1 MSEQGLNP
9 YEQTLLALYK
19 TVSRTYGSMPEFHSY
34 FNMEQGTGFY
44 NWLAG
49 ELHTP
54 LASLY
59 DRVAYDHNMPI
70 YPIYSTSTALSKGAE
85 SVWEY
90 YKKRYGQYR
99 ERMSDDQLPWLP
111 LCSVGPLLVMG
122 HFLPDS
128 TDLQDVPDSF
138 VVRVL
143 IQEEQYRE
151 LERIVSAKEGG
162 IEYLEPEPMPL
173 PLPAGASLLETIKYI
188 SIFGYCSGEEQEKL
202 SYILEGEDPESL
214 AKDEAL
220 PKGYDMVMAKMRRN
234 LRIFPINEISVDTEL
249 VTLLPAAT
257 QDRFLVVPFHKGGR
271 VLYLATPN
279 ITSWELDDA
288 IYNDIVSDDDI
299 QIAKFYA
306 SPHLV
311 QSALE
316 SAKARTGASIGDLG
330 EKAKS
335 NLTFQAAAQ
344 ILVLDEAYFQDTA
357 NQDATQA
364 IQNIVYRMLYLAVIQ
379 RASDVHIEAY
389 KDQARFRFR
398 LDGVL
403 QTMLEVDGAL
413 LPNIVSKIK
422 ILSQLDIGQR
432 RMPQDGRISIKVRDR
447 LVDFRVSILPVKSG
461 AAEKIT
467 LRIIDKSVNIS
478 SMSDLRLPPYQQ
490 QLFLEALEQDKGLV
504 LVTGPTGSGKSST
517 LYALLAQLNDGHKN
531 IQTIEDPIELELE
544 GLNQTSTNNQIGLTF
559 IEMLKR
565 IMRADPD
572 VIMVGEIRDLETADA
587 AVQASLT
594 GHLVFSTLHTNDA
607 IRSISRMHNMGVES
621 YLLSDS
627 LLLMQAQRLVR
638 TLCKCHG
645 EMPLTDD
652 EYTLFDRYRIEV
664 PPNVKEICLPGK
676 CPECN
681 QSGYRGRVAIMEVI
695 PVGETLRELI
705 ARKASFAEILE
716 LVQRDPNL
724 FTMYQEG
731 LKRVLQKTTTF
742 EEIAPLRSAFN

>member
-1 MSEQGLNP
+1 MPEYELTP
-9 YEQTLLALYK
+9 YHRSLLALHRS
-19 TVSRTYGSMPEFHSY
+19 VGRTYGHMPEFEDFFS
-34 FNMEQGTGFY
+34 MEQGTGFY
-44 NWLAG
+44 DWLAG
-49 ELHTP
+49 ALNT
-54 LASLY
+54 STKNLY
-59 DRVAYDHNMPI
+59 DVVAYEHNIPI
-70 YPIYSTSTALSKGAE
+70 FPIYSTTSALSKTAE

-99 ERMSDDQLPWLP
+99 ERASDDMLPWLP
-111 LCSVGPLLVMG
+111 ICSVGPLLVMG
-122 HFLPDS
+122 HYLPDS
-128 TDLQDVPDSF
+128 TDFQDVPQTF
-138 VVRVL
+138 IVKVL
-143 IQEEQYRE
+143 VEESQYRE
-151 LERIVSAKEGG
+151 MEKIVVAKEGS
-162 IEYLEPEPMPL
+162 IEYLEPEPTPKPL
-173 PLPAGASLLETIKYI
+173 ERDAALLDIVRYI
-188 SIFGYCSGEEQEKL
+188 SFFGFCSGEDQEKL
-202 SYILEGEDPESL
+202 TYILESEDPTAN
-214 AKDEAL
+214 AKEEAL
-220 PKGYDMVMAKMRRN
+220 PKGYDMVMAKLRRG
-234 LRIFPINEISVDTEL
+234 LRIFPINEISVNTDL
-249 VTLLPAAT
+249 VSMLPAAT
-257 QDRFLVVPFHKGGR
+257 QDRFMVVPFYRGGR
-271 VLYLATPN
+271 KLYLATPN

-288 IYNDIVSDDDI
+288 IYNDLLSTEDV

-316 SAKARTGASIGDLG
+316 SAKARSGASIGDLG
-330 EKAKS
+330 EKARGALS
-335 NLTFQAAAQ
+335 QQTAAQ

-357 NQDATQA
+357 NQDSAQA

-379 RASDVHIEAY
+379 RASDVHIEPY
-389 KDQARFRFR
+389 KESARFRFR

-403 QTMLEVDGAL
+403 QTVLEVDLAL

-432 RMPQDGRISIKVRDR
+432 RLPQDGRITIKVRDR

-461 AAEKIT
+461 TAEKLT
-467 LRIIDKSVNIS
+467 LRIIDKSVTIS
-478 SMSDLRLPPYQQ
+478 SMADLRLPPYQQ
-490 QLFLEALEQDKGLV
+490 QLFLEALEQDKGMV

-517 LYALLAQLNDGHKN
+517 LYALLNQLNDGQRN

-544 GLNQTSTNNQIGLTF
+544 GLNQTATNNQIGLTF
-559 IEMLKR
+559 SEMLKR

-607 IRSISRMHNMGVES
+607 IRSVSRMHNMGVES

-627 LLLMQAQRLVR
+627 LLLLQAQRLVR

-645 EMPLTDD
+645 ELPLTDD

-664 PPNVKEICLPGK
+664 PPGVKEVCIPGK
-676 CPECN
+676 CPECS
-681 QSGYRGRVAIMEVI
+681 QTGYRGRVAVMEVI

-716 LVQRDPNL
+716 CVQRDPNL

-731 LKRVLQKTTTF
+731 LKRVLQKTTTL
-742 EEIAPLRSAFN
+742 EEISPLRAAFN